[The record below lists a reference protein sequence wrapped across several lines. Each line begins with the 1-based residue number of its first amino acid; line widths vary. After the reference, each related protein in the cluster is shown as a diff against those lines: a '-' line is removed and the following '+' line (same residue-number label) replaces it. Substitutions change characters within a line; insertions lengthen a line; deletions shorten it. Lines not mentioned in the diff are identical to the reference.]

1 MYQLSKIFVLACA
14 LCILYSPSQAQQGK
28 IDSLRNELS
37 ACNTDVTCVDQMLGL
52 GNLYRRTQPD
62 SAQYWY
68 EQALERADDALL
80 LRGRALLAMGKHR
93 YRVQRD
99 SVVLIY
105 IKEAEVYF
113 RETEALSYLSDALL
127 YEARYY
133 GHFGPV
139 EKAITLMKEAVVL
152 ADSAGNNYI
161 AAIAHSN
168 MGVLFYQQGRFPEAV
183 ENMVASVD
191 YRRKG
196 NLPVSSGLLLNIGAT
211 HIQDENYEQA
221 IYYYRQGLEV
231 SLKQDNKSVT
241 RIAYQNIGAAYTK
254 LIMLDSAIA
263 NLDRAQVINIELNDS
278 SGISTYHTSIGDILK
293 LQSDL
298 DKVIVSYQKAKA
310 TLPSSAPAWQRMFAS
325 LNLANA
331 HLDKSAGS
339 DKTQLELAIKHAQQ
353 AYQLASE
360 ANLTK
365 NKGEAAGVL
374 YRALRGLNQPK
385 AALQYVD
392 EYLAMRDS
400 LLSEERIQALADVQ
414 ARYEAERKELE
425 IEFLSQQNETKA
437 ENLEQ
442 AKALQTNQQWII
454 ALMGIAII
462 GTGLLLQWNYR
473 IYLQKKK
480 ANTELSAKNEIIGKQ
495 NEDKEI
501 LLKEIHHRVKNNLQV
516 VSSLLDLQSGSV
528 EDESVL
534 LALEDGQSRVKAMA
548 LIHQK
553 LYQNENIGN
562 ISFQEYAQQLC
573 SNLASI
579 YSPKKGPK
587 KGVRVV
593 VDGGDASLDI
603 DTAIPLG
610 LILNELVSNAF
621 KYAFVQAEEGQLNV
635 QLKEKQPGTFEMT
648 VRDTGP
654 GLPADFN
661 LAKARSLGLRLVR
674 RLSKQLYGSSTYHF
688 DGGAQF
694 LVTFKE
700 TGPRKVVS

>member
-1 MYQLSKIFVLACA
+1 MSQLSKVFLLACA
-14 LCILYSPSQAQQGK
+14 LCILCSPLQAQQGK
-28 IDSLRNELS
+28 IDSLRNELGACS
-37 ACNTDVTCVDQMLGL
+37 ADSICVDHMLQL
-52 GNLYRRTQPD
+52 GDLYRRVQPD
-62 SAQYWY
+62 STDYWY
-68 EQALERADDALL
+68 EQALKRAGDGLL

-93 YRVQRD
+93 FRVQRD
-99 SVVLIY
+99 SIALTY
-105 IKEAEVYF
+105 LKEAQTSF
-113 RETEALSYLSDALL
+113 RKTDALSYLSDAVLS
-127 YEARYY
+127 EGRYY
-133 GHFGPV
+133 VHFGPV

-152 ADSAGNNYI
+152 ADSAGNNFI

-168 MGVLFYQQGRFPEAV
+168 MGVLFYQQGRFPEAI

-191 YRRKG
+191 YRKKG

-221 IYYYRQGLEV
+221 INYYRQGLEV
-231 SLKQDNKSVT
+231 SLKEENKPVT
-241 RIAYQNIGAAYTK
+241 RIAYQNMGAAFTK
-254 LIMLDSAIA
+254 LTMLDSAIA
-263 NLDRAQVINIELNDS
+263 NLDRAQTINIELNDS

-293 LQSDL
+293 LQSNL
-298 DKVIVSYQKAKA
+298 DKVIVSYQKASV
-310 TLPSSAPAWQRMFAS
+310 TLPTTAPAWQRMYAS

-339 DKTQLELAIKHAQQ
+339 NKTQLRLAIRHARQ

-400 LLSEERIQALADVQ
+400 LLSEERIQAVADVQ

-425 IEFLSQQNETKA
+425 IEFLSQQNEIKA

-442 AKALQTNQQWII
+442 AEALQTNQQLII
-454 ALMGIAII
+454 VLMGIAII
-462 GTGLLLQWNYR
+462 GTGVLLQWNYR

-480 ANTELSAKNEIIGKQ
+480 ANTELSSKNEIISKQ
-495 NEDKEI
+495 NEEKEI

-553 LYQNENIGN
+553 LYQNENIGS

-573 SNLASI
+573 ANLASI
-579 YSPKKGPK
+579 YASKNE
-587 KGVRVV
+587 VNII
-593 VDGGDASLDI
+593 VDGSDAALDI

-610 LILNELVSNAF
+610 LILNELVSNAL
-621 KYAFVQAEEGQLNV
+621 KYAFDQKKKGQLNV
-635 QLKEKQPGTFEMT
+635 QLKEKESGIFEMT
-648 VRDTGP
+648 VRDSGP

-700 TGPRKVVS
+700 TSPRKAVG